1 MTRTNS
7 ETSLYTAQCN
17 TCTIMLV
24 ELCFQ
29 RAWWFKAFR
38 TPMVWGM
45 RLMCRFHGIDPR
57 KYAVSNQK
65 CYGCVRFMKV
75 ALKEKSPT
83 FRALNGLINPIFNK
97 LRNRIVTEKEIAEAK
112 RFAQDAFDE

>member
-1 MTRTNS
+1 MTTTS
-7 ETSLYTAQCN
+7 ETALLRAKCK

-24 ELCFQ
+24 EICFQ
-29 RAWWFKAFR
+29 KTWWFKAFR

-45 RLMCRFHGIDPR
+45 RAMCRFHGLDPSR
-57 KYAVSNQK
+57 YAVSNQK

-83 FRALNGLINPIFNK
+83 FRVLNWLINPIFNK
-97 LRNRIVTEKEIAEAK
+97 VRNGIVTEDEIAEAK
-112 RFAQDAFDE
+112 RFARDAFED